1 MSFVLVM
8 PLSYINKLLT
18 KEEFISKAYKKGKS
32 KGFENFTNS
41 VLNDLDRFC
50 DYVYHKKIEQVM
62 IDLKKDLDST
72 NNPDYALKFLQ
83 DYIDWLEVD
92 HADILIKWNKHQK
105 EGKPIKKKTPLAIH
119 NYVSRVRKY
128 LKMCGGIR
136 IDDSDYAD
144 YLTFP
149 ADENDEEVEPFLKS
163 ELKLILDSI
172 SNPRRKAMG
181 YFMKDTRCRILETM
195 RIKKKYFDLTTDPVA
210 VNLPKSILKNKKM
223 KRTAYL
229 TKETEPK
236 IRQLLKNLNDED
248 LVFTDNQNDLL
259 ARDNEESVW
268 RRLVIKND
276 FTEKYQNGR
285 LKKNLHSI
293 GAFCITQIKE
303 ATKDPD
309 YAHGYGGHT
318 RYLQQ
323 YIRLSDERK
332 IELFRQSEPYLTL
345 SETIHIETDQSKE
358 LQEIKEKFD
367 KYKILDEILDNLDQP
382 KLEALLKNET

>member
-1 MSFVLVM
+1 MSI
-8 PLSYINKLLT
+8 SYINKLLT
-18 KEEFISKAYKKGKS
+18 REEFISKAFKKGKS
-32 KGFENFTNS
+32 KGFENLTKS

-50 DYVYHKKIEQVM
+50 EHTYKKQTEQ
-62 IDLKKDLDST
+62 ILKDLKKDIDKT
-72 NNPDYALKFLQ
+72 NDPGTSLKFLQ

-92 HADILIKWNKHQK
+92 HPEILISWNEHQK
-105 EGKPIKKKTPLAIH
+105 KGKPIKKKTPLAIR
-119 NYVSRVRKY
+119 NYVSRARRY

-149 ADENDEEVEPFLKS
+149 ADENDEEAEPFLKS

-172 SNPRRKAMG
+172 PDPRRKAMG
-181 YFMKDTRCRILETM
+181 YFMKDTRVRILEAM
-195 RIKKKYFDLTTDPVA
+195 RIKKKYIDISTNPIS

-229 TKETEPK
+229 TKETASK
-236 IRQLLKNLNDED
+236 IIPLIKNLDDED

-259 ARDNEESVW
+259 ARDNEEAVW
-268 RRLVIKND
+268 RRLVIKNG
-276 FTEKYQNGR
+276 FTEKYKNGR

-293 GAFCITQIKE
+293 GAFCITALKE

-332 IELFRQSEPYLTL
+332 IELFRQAEPYLSL
-345 SETIHIETDQSKE
+345 SEITPDQEDLKNE
-358 LQEIKEKFD
+358 
-367 KYKILDEILDNLDQP
+367 LDEIKQKLEQYKVLDDVLDALDQP
-382 KLEALLKNET
+382 KLEALLKK

>member
-1 MSFVLVM
+1 MSI
-8 PLSYINKLLT
+8 SYINKLLT
-18 KEEFISKAYKKGKS
+18 REEFVAKAYKKGKS

-41 VLNDLDRFC
+41 MLRDLDRFC
-50 DYVYHKKIEQVM
+50 DYKYGKKTNDII
-62 IDLKKDLDST
+62 IDIKKELDKS
-72 NNPDYALKFLQ
+72 NNPAYALKFLQ

-92 HADILIKWNKHQK
+92 HPDVIIKWNEYQK
-105 EGKPIKKKTPLAIH
+105 TGRPIKKKTPLAIH
-119 NYVSRVRKY
+119 NYVSRARKY

-149 ADENDEEVEPFLKS
+149 ADESDEEVEPFLKS

-195 RIKKKYFDLTTDPVA
+195 RIKKKYIDLSTNPVT

-229 TKETEPK
+229 TSETEPK
-236 IRQLLKNLNDED
+236 IRQLIKD
-248 LVFTDNQNDLL
+248 LGDDDLIFTDNSNDIM

-268 RRLVIKND
+268 RRLVIKNG
-276 FTEKYQNGR
+276 FIEKYQNGR

-323 YIRLSDERK
+323 YIRLSNERK
-332 IELFRQSEPYLTL
+332 IELFKQAEPYLTL
-345 SETIHIETDQSKE
+345 SETVHIETDQNKE
-358 LQEIKEKFD
+358 LKEIKEKFE
-367 KYKILDEILDNLDQP
+367 KYKILDDILDNLDQP

>member
-1 MSFVLVM
+1 MSI
-8 PLSYINKLLT
+8 SYINKLLT
-18 KEEFISKAYKKGKS
+18 REEFIEKAYKKGKS
-32 KGFENFTNS
+32 RGFEQFTKGM
-41 VLNDLDRFC
+41 LRDLDRFC
-50 DYVYHKKIEQVM
+50 DHKYGKKTTDVI
-62 IDLKKDLDST
+62 IDIKKDLDDT
-72 NNPDYALKFLQ
+72 NDPGFALKFLQ

-92 HADILIKWNKHQK
+92 HPDIIIKWNPNQK
-105 EGKPIKKKTPLAIH
+105 TGRPIKKKTTLAIH
-119 NYVSRVRKY
+119 NYVSRARKY

-172 SNPRRKAMG
+172 PNPRRKAMG
-181 YFMKDTRCRILETM
+181 YFMKDTRVRILEAM
-195 RIKKKYFDLTTDPVA
+195 RIKRKFIDITTNPIS

-229 TKETEPK
+229 TKETESK
-236 IRQLLKNLNDED
+236 IIQLIKNLDDED
-248 LVFTDNQNDLL
+248 LVFTDNQNDIM
-259 ARDNEESVW
+259 ARDNEEAVW
-268 RRLVIKND
+268 RRLVIRNG
-276 FTEKYQNGR
+276 FTEKYQNGH

-293 GAFCITQIKE
+293 GSFCITALKE

-323 YIRLSDERK
+323 YIRLTDERK
-332 IELFRQSEPYLTL
+332 IELFKQAEPYLTL
-345 SETIHIETDQSKE
+345 AETVPIETDQCKE
-358 LQEIKEKFD
+358 LKEIKEKLNEFKALND
-367 KYKILDEILDNLDQP
+367 VIENLSQP
-382 KLEALLKNET
+382 KLEALLKNETSISS